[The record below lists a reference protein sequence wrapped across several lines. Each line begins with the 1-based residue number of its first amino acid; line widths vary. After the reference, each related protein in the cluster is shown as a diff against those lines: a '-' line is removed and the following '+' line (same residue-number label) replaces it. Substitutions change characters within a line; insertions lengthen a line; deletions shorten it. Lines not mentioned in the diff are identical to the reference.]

1 MEWQYVPGFGWR
13 YVEVEYGPDGPSQN
27 SQNSQ
32 NSQTY
37 YEDFEDF
44 FENAR
49 REYTRQQQ
57 QQQQQQQ
64 WNYDDMF
71 GNRSGMSRQ
80 EAYKVLGLQWLH
92 RGVTHV

>member
-1 MEWQYVPGFGWR
+1 MLVASTPGSSNSSSNNNGNNKMKQ
-13 YVEVEYGPDGPSQN
+13 VEFQ
-27 SQNSQ
+27 
-32 NSQTY
+32 
-37 YEDFEDF
+37 
-44 FENAR
+44 A
-49 REYTRQQQ
+49 Q